1 LEPHRDVLKHRY
13 SLVEKWAN
21 DIKKSEGGLDKFSKV
36 GMNPSAPN
44 QLARANNRHSFQGY
58 ETFGLNAQPNGD
70 IKYREW
76 APNAVEASLVGDFS
90 MYILVEG
97 KVKDHEP
104 KY

>member
-1 LEPHRDVLKHRY
+1 MGQRHQG
-13 SLVEKWAN
+13 
-21 DIKKSEGGLDKFSKV
+21 IGGWPGQVQQGRKEFFCAQCD
-36 GMNPSAPN
+36 
-44 QLARANNRHSFQGY
+44 QLAQANNGHVFQGY

-90 MYILVEG
+90 MYIQVEG
-97 KVKDHEP
+97 KVKEHEP